1 MPRSSRV
8 FFFDSGKSPLSGS
21 GPDRQFPRLTWP
33 GPPRSG
39 RLLATLF
46 AAMWKIRSG
55 LFARS
60 RLDRAWPNRQ
70 NERCPAASRRL
81 GLSSRYKVKDANCQ
95 ALAYVYARET
105 RAGADIANV
114 LTMDEARGVAS
125 NIAKLPS
132 YSLARIR
139 RFVEEADIYGSFP

>member
-1 MPRSSRV
+1 MKISPKRKRPQPTVPPFDVARAAEVRREECPPSSGNIICRDV
-8 FFFDSGKSPLSGS
+8 ENF
-21 GPDRQFPRLTWP
+21 
-33 GPPRSG
+33 
-39 RLLATLF
+39 
-46 AAMWKIRSG
+46 RSG

-60 RLDRAWPNRQ
+60 RLERAWPNRQ

-139 RFVEEADIYGSFP
+139 RLSKRRILTPSW